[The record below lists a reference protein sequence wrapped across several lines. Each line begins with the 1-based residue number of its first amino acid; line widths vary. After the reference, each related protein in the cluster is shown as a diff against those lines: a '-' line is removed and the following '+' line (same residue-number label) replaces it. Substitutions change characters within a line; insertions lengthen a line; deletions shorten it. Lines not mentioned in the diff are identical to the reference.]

1 MRRGEIW
8 WASPPELFGTDSVVN
23 VAQVLTIDKHLLTE
37 VMGKLPDRIMEA
49 INGGLKLVIRE

>member
-8 WASPPELFGTDSVVN
+8 RASPPDLLRTDSVVN

-49 INGGLKLVIRE
+49 INGGLELVIRE